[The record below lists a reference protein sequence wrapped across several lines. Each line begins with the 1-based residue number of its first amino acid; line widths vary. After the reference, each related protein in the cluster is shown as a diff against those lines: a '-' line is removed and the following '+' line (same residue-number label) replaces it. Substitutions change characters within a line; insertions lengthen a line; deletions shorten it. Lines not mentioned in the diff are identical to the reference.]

1 MGRLP
6 FPLHLYP
13 LVLRLVRMVVPKVSD
28 WVEGKVGLRRLGL
41 EILKVA
47 LAVAFLLL
55 LALASEY
62 SATMEWFDALAG

>member
-6 FPLHLYP
+6 FLPHLYP
-13 LVLRLVRMVVPKVSD
+13 LVLRLVRRVVPKVLDSA
-28 WVEGKVGLRRLGL
+28 EGKVSLRQMGL
-41 EILKVA
+41 EFLKVA

-62 SATMEWFDALAG
+62 SATMEWFYALAG